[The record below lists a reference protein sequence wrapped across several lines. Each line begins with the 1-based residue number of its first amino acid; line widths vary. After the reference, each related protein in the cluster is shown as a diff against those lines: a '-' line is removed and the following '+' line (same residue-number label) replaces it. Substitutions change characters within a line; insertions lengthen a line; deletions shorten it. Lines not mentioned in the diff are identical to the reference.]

1 MLFERAPLT
10 SDEHWIVESLQ
21 ETTQIRFPQYA
32 IRLNAEKALYWK
44 DLGKALLFT
53 ALVLGLG
60 ITLLLIAL
68 ARAKELQAREL
79 LARNRVIEEQVTRQT
94 VELAEARDQ
103 ALEASRVKSDFL
115 ASMSHEIRT
124 PLNAIIGMAELLS
137 ETRLSG
143 DQVKYVGVFKNAG
156 EALLSLVNDILDL
169 SKIEADQLILEE
181 IDYDVR
187 DVVEQSAEIY
197 ALKTDAK
204 GIELATH
211 VASDVPQFQKGD
223 PSRLRHCLL
232 YTSDAADE

>member
-1 MLFERAPLT
+1 
-10 SDEHWIVESLQ
+10 
-21 ETTQIRFPQYA
+21 
-32 IRLNAEKALYWK
+32 
-44 DLGKALLFT
+44 
-53 ALVLGLG
+53 
-60 ITLLLIAL
+60 
-68 ARAKELQAREL
+68 
-79 LARNRVIEEQVTRQT
+79 
-94 VELAEARDQ
+94 
-103 ALEASRVKSDFL
+103 
-115 ASMSHEIRT
+115 MSHEIRT

-181 IDYDVR
+181 IDFDVR

-211 VASDVPQFQKGD
+211 VASDVPQFLKGD
-223 PSRLRHCLL
+223 PSRLRQVILNLIGNAIKFTEQGEIVVRVENADGKGDSQRLL
-232 YTSDAADE
+232 FSVSDTGIGLSLIHI